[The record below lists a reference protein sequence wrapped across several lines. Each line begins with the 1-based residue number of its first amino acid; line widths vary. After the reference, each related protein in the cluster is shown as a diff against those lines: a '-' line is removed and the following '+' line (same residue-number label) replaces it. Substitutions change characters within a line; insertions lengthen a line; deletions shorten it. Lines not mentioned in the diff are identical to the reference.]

1 VTSPQDPRQQPLQD
15 DEIALA
21 RVLRA
26 LPAGEPSP
34 RLDAAILAAATD
46 AVAAA
51 PGDRPRARKPRRA
64 LPWLPTWAIGTAAAV
79 LAVGIGIQLR
89 PPLAPTV
96 SPQAEKAEAYRPLP
110 DAPPLRVELPEPE
123 LAPAPPPAPP
133 AAQPPAPPAAQP
145 AQVQGQT
152 RTPLPPPP
160 PPPPPA
166 PVVEPPPAPA
176 PTAMADAFP
185 AIATEEPAAEAAESD
200 TLDSIT
206 VTGTRMAPPPEETGD
221 QARRRHQAA
230 FATRARERAEAERDA
245 LERRYAAEQAAR
257 NESAARAGAAP
268 PPAVAAPPVITEVPA
283 LPPLAEDAT
292 LAPQDWF
299 ERIRLRR
306 ERGDLADA
314 RESLAM
320 LQRAHPGVAVPDD
333 LLDLR

>member
-1 VTSPQDPRQQPLQD
+1 MTSPQDPRQQPLQD

-64 LPWLPTWAIGTAAAV
+64 LPWLPTWAIGTAAAAV

-96 SPQAEKAEAYRPLP
+96 SPQAEKAETYRPLP

-123 LAPAPPPAPP
+123 LAPAP
-133 AAQPPAPPAAQP
+133 PPAPPAAQP

-166 PVVEPPPAPA
+166 PVVEPPPAP
-176 PTAMADAFP
+176 TAMADAFP
-185 AIATEEPAAEAAESD
+185 AIATEEPAAEAGESD

-206 VTGTRMAPPPEETGD
+206 VSGTRLPPPPEETGD

-257 NESAARAGAAP
+257 SESAARAGAAP
-268 PPAVAAPPVITEVPA
+268 PPAAAASPVIAEVPA

-292 LAPQDWF
+292 LAPQDWI

-306 ERGDLADA
+306 ERGDLAEA

-320 LQRAHPGVAVPDD
+320 LQRAHPGVALPDD

>member
-64 LPWLPTWAIGTAAAV
+64 LPWLPTWAIGTAAAAV

-110 DAPPLRVELPEPE
+110 DAPPMRVELPEPA

-133 AAQPPAPPAAQP
+133 AAQP
-145 AQVQGQT
+145 AQVRGQT

-176 PTAMADAFP
+176 ALADAFP
-185 AIATEEPAAEAAESD
+185 ASPEAVVAEEPAAEAAESD

-206 VTGTRMAPPPEETGD
+206 VSGTRVPPPAETGD

-257 NESAARAGAAP
+257 SESAARAGAAAP
-268 PPAVAAPPVITEVPA
+268 TATAPPPVITEVPA

-320 LQRAHPGVAVPDD
+320 LQRAHPDAELPDD